1 MRTFPWKIAVYT
13 LGLLLLLLVV
23 VKQIQLV
30 KIVLEDGQRIILV
43 AAPQY
48 GLCVIVSSPNNAM
61 AVISPYPG
69 KADAVSARA
78 VVFNPF
84 TEEVQRVCRP
94 LRQKHK
100 TRTFP
105 SPALTSA
112 SHWPLVNSRMIK
124 GA

>member
-1 MRTFPWKIAVYT
+1 MRTFPWKIAVCT

-23 VKQIQLV
+23 VKQTQLV
-30 KIVLEDGQRIILV
+30 KIVLEDGQRIVLV

-48 GLCVIVSSPNNAM
+48 GLCMIVSSPNKAM
-61 AVISPYPG
+61 LVTPPSSS
-69 KADAVSARA
+69 KAEAVSVSS

-100 TRTFP
+100 ITC
-105 SPALTSA
+105 ADKHQLLA
-112 SHWPLVNSRMIK
+112 ACK
-124 GA
+124 